1 MKNHLTLYS
10 YYLIIL
16 VGILPTAPMVSAWFK
31 NKPIKTTKKMAKN
44 KDNDKKSFVMYDS
57 FLSAMKHLNDSEFRE
72 CVMRIRDYALE
83 GIDEESQSPYVNI
96 ILAMAKPNLDSARRR
111 YMASVE
117 NGKKGAE
124 FGELGGAPKG
134 NKNASKKQPL
144 KQPLDVDVDDND
156 NVNEDI
162 DEDEEVDVDV
172 NVEVDDYTN
181 ADVNN
186 DAESTPTGLVS
197 SYNTSIQGVNNQIV
211 HYRSQFE
218 DREEKIKPLQ
228 EVNSSHSNSCDVRA
242 AGKNTS
248 EALSSNAE
256 VSSATPQRREEGG
269 MSMEEYI
276 KKCFAQRVRMLAE
289 MEKGSIPT
297 DDRVFW
303 GAIDLYCDLHYGT
316 DRKRAAKE
324 VSRMVKELL
333 EQDD

>member
-1 MKNHLTLYS
+1 M
-10 YYLIIL
+10 
-16 VGILPTAPMVSAWFK
+16 
-31 NKPIKTTKKMAKN
+31 TKKN
-44 KDNDKKSFVMYDS
+44 SNDKRSFVMYDS
-57 FLSAMKHLNDSEFRE
+57 FLEAMKHLNDSEFRE
-72 CVMRIRDYALE
+72 CVMRIRDYALV

-144 KQPLDVDVDDND
+144 KQPLDVDVDVDDND
-156 NVNEDI
+156 NVNED
-162 DEDEEVDVDV
+162 VDVNVNV

-197 SYNTSIQGVNNQIV
+197 SYNTSIQGVNNQIEND
-211 HYRSQFE
+211 SEQFE

>member
-1 MKNHLTLYS
+1 MTRKN
-10 YYLIIL
+10 
-16 VGILPTAPMVSAWFK
+16 
-31 NKPIKTTKKMAKN
+31 N
-44 KDNDKKSFVMYDS
+44 NDKRSFVFYDS
-57 FLSAMKHLNDSEFRE
+57 FLEAMKHLNDVEFRE
-72 CVMRIRDYALE
+72 CVLKIRDYALE
-83 GIDEESQSPYVNI
+83 GIEDESEYPMVNVI
-96 ILAMAKPNLDSARRR
+96 MSLAKPNLDSARRR

-144 KQPLDVDVDDND
+144 KQPLDVDVDDN
-156 NVNEDI
+156 VNEDV
-162 DEDEEVDVDV
+162 DVDVDVDV

-197 SYNTSIQGVNNQIV
+197 SYNTSIQGVKIEND
-211 HYRSQFE
+211 SEQFE

-248 EALSSNAE
+248 EALSSKAE
-256 VSSATPQRREEGG
+256 VSSTTPQRREEGG

>member
-1 MKNHLTLYS
+1 
-10 YYLIIL
+10 
-16 VGILPTAPMVSAWFK
+16 
-31 NKPIKTTKKMAKN
+31 MAKN

-57 FLSAMKHLNDSEFRE
+57 FLSAMKHLNDAEFRE
-72 CVMRIRDYALE
+72 CVLRIRDYALE

-162 DEDEEVDVDV
+162 DEDEDVDVDV

-186 DAESTPTGLVS
+186 DAESTPTGLES